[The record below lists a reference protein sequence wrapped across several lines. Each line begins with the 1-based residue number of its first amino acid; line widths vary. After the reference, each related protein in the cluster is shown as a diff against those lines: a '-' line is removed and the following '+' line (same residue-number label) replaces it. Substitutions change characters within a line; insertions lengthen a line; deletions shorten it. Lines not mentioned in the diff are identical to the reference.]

1 MELPYLPPEITRM
14 ILEWRDASYKADHS
28 DKYKSVV
35 ADLTKPNE
43 LPGSEGEN
51 FGYPTYDYCFACGS
65 YRPLRRR
72 IEYRYARNG
81 PGSHRNLCSL
91 PCIARFC
98 SKTSQLPGD
107 YVFKYK

>member
-1 MELPYLPPEITRM
+1 MELPNEIWA
-14 ILEWRDASYKADHS
+14 IIEDFVEASYKADHG

-51 FGYPTYDYCFACGS
+51 FGYPAYDYCFACGS

-81 PGSHRNLCSL
+81 PGSQGRNLCSL